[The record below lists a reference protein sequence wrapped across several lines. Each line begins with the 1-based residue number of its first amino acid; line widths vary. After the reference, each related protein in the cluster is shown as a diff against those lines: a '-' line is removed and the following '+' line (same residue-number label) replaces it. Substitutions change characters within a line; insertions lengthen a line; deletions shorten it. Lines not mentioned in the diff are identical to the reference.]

1 MRLGIMQP
9 YFFPYLG
16 YYSLIRHTDQW
27 VVFDPVQ
34 FIRHGWIERNRILKP
49 VEGWQ
54 YIGVPLQKSSR
65 DTEIRDMRIRNTED
79 WKGKMFRQLDH
90 YRKAPHYKET
100 IALIGDALDTDTDS
114 IVELDARILKV
125 TCDYLSIP
133 FEVRIF
139 SGMGLQIE
147 PVNDAGEWA
156 LQISKAMGATEYVNP
171 PGGRELF
178 DPEKF
183 REAGI
188 GLSFLSHK
196 LPPYS
201 QRRPVFENGL
211 SIIDVLMFN
220 NKEQTLALI
229 DDFELDPG
237 TATPPSP
244 THHS

>member
-1 MRLGIMQP
+1 MQP

-49 VEGWQ
+49 VKGWQ
-54 YIGVPLQKSSR
+54 YVAVPLQKSSR
-65 DTEIRDMRIRNTED
+65 ETEIRDMRIRNSED

-90 YRKAPHYKET
+90 YRKAPYYKET
-100 IALIGDALDTDTDS
+100 IALIGEALATDTDS
-114 IVELDARILKV
+114 IVELDARILKM

-133 FEVRIF
+133 FDIRIF
-139 SGMGLQIE
+139 SQMGLPIE
-147 PVNDAGEWA
+147 PVADAGEWA

-171 PGGRELF
+171 PGGRGLF
-178 DPEKF
+178 DPQKF

-188 GLSFLSHK
+188 KLSILSNNF
-196 LPPYS
+196 PPYS
-201 QRRPVFENGL
+201 QRRPVFESGL

-220 NKEQTLALI
+220 DKEQTLKLI
-229 DDFELDPG
+229 DTYELDPI
-237 TATPPSP
+237 TAELPAS
-244 THHS
+244 THDS